1 LSLSVQCATVTSD
14 YTQQLEQQNEELRRK
29 LAECEAYKAACE
41 PLFAILVDCA
51 SNLESSS
58 KFLNECIETASGF
71 TAKQDAT
78 AYTHI
83 EKNLALS
90 KRCTDMYLEA
100 GKDLKE
106 FQEGNWLDFYVTRSS
121 MSST

>member
-1 LSLSVQCATVTSD
+1 MTD
-14 YTQQLEQQNEELRRK
+14 YTKQLEQQNEELRAK

-51 SNLESSS
+51 ENLESSS

-71 TAKQDAT
+71 TAKQDAD

-83 EKNLALS
+83 EKNLNLS

-106 FQEGNWLDFYVTRSS
+106 FQEGNWLDFYVTRST